1 MKIGIIS
8 TSDII
13 IPLAYTL
20 AAQKLQ
26 VYIFFADGGSMSCL
40 QNTTAFAKQMQITL
54 NTEETKCTL
63 YSWIK
68 ETKCDAYFIMGYG
81 RLIDVSRLTPQVHS
95 CLFNI
100 HFSLLPGYKGPIPLF
115 WQLKHGVEKL
125 GISIHRLSDKYDEG
139 PVAWQKEY
147 PNQDFFAYE
156 TASRYLSNMSAE
168 GVFFLLNMMASGIP
182 VIALPP
188 SSTILASYYS
198 RPEGKDVLI
207 DWKSMTAKEICDL
220 IRACNP
226 WNKGAI
232 TLFKGQELKL
242 MDAQIENQTMMKCN
256 PGEIL
261 ESTSSQLRIGTA
273 DGKSIVI
280 NMLYYNETFIPAYQS
295 RFWGIVK
302 GERIG

>member
-26 VYIFFADGGSMSCL
+26 VYIFFADGGSTSCL
-40 QNTTAFAKQMQITL
+40 QNTTMFAKQMQIAL
-54 NTEETKCTL
+54 DTESNKQTL

-68 ETKCDAYFIMGYG
+68 ETNCDAYFIMGYG

-139 PVAWQKEY
+139 PVVWQKEY
-147 PNQDFFAYE
+147 PNQNFFAYE

-188 SSTILASYYS
+188 SSAILPSYYS

-207 DWKSMTAKEICDL
+207 DWRSMTAKEICNL

-242 MDAQIENQTMMKCN
+242 MDGFIVENKTSETIAGTIVSDENTMQIYC
-256 PGEIL
+256 L
-261 ESTSSQLRIGTA
+261 
-273 DGKSIVI
+273 DGKLLQV
-280 NMLYYNETFIPAYQS
+280 NMVYYNECFIPTYQCKRWS
-295 RFWGIVK
+295 FTVGRMVGL
-302 GERIG
+302 

>member
-1 MKIGIIS
+1 MKIGIVS

-26 VYIFFADGGSMSCL
+26 VYIFFAEGGSTSCL
-40 QNTTAFAKQMQITL
+40 QNTTTFAEQMQITL
-54 NTEETKCTL
+54 NTEGKNYTL

-68 ETKCDAYFIMGYG
+68 EAKCDAYFIMGYG
-81 RLIDVSRLTPQVHS
+81 RLIDVSKLTAQEHS

-100 HFSLLPGYKGPIPLF
+100 HFSMLPGYKGPIPLF

-125 GISIHRLSDKYDEG
+125 GISIHWLSDKFDEG
-139 PVAWQKEY
+139 AVVWQKEY
-147 PNQDFFAYE
+147 PNQDFFAFE
-156 TASRYLSNMSAE
+156 SASRYLSNMSAE
-168 GVFFLLNMMASGIP
+168 GVFFLLQMIASGFPI
-182 VIALPP
+182 VALPP
-188 SSTILASYYS
+188 SATIAPSYYH
-198 RPEGKDVLI
+198 RPQGKDVLI
-207 DWKSMTAKEICDL
+207 DWNSMTAKEICDL

-242 MDAQIENQTMMKCN
+242 MDAQIENKTTIECK

-261 ESTSSQLRIGTA
+261 EPNLSQLRLGTI
-273 DGKSIVI
+273 DGKYVSV

-295 RFWGIVK
+295 HFWGIAK
-302 GERIG
+302 GEKME